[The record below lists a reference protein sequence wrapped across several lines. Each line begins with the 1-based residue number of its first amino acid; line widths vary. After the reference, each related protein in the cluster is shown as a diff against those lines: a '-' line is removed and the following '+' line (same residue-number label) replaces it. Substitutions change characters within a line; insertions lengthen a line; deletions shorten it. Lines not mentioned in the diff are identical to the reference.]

1 MLNVVMMLLDSSD
14 DSSDDDAK
22 KFRRQFRV
30 HIDRFFELVETT
42 KSWMRDDKKP
52 VFPRGSGRGDKKTIF
67 VEIKVLMALRWLA
80 RGETFD
86 TIGDLSETSET
97 AAGVACETWVREFAL
112 REWGA
117 WVKVPEGEDLRRE
130 MEVFARMGLVGCGFS
145 MDAVHLWYD
154 ACPAELNSLHVGKE
168 GYPTRAFNV
177 ALVKEKKVLNVSYE
191 LDTPD
196 GGVVTEHGAY
206 GIVDGGYHRWRP
218 LQAVEKNASEPQA
231 MHLSKWLESVR
242 KDVECTF
249 GIMKQRHR
257 LLRSRLLLQ
266 DVGTIDDVFFSCAI
280 LHNMLLEDDDWAAR
294 ASNEAFWTNP
304 QPVDAELITTPVV
317 FDDDSEDDARPTS
330 SPTGPSRRVIGARS
344 VAARARAALGARAS
358 PAARSAQHVRDP
370 SKRRAS
376 SKSHNAV
383 RDGCEIKSW
392 QLASPKKAATRS
404 QSRGSVGADAL
415 PPRGRSKASA
425 AREPP
430 ERTGCHATFAEGSR
444 PSSRRR
450 SLQPHGAPAR
460 ADSTRAG
467 NAAAALSVFAARR
480 LCA

>member
-97 AAGVACETWVREFAL
+97 AARVACETWVREFS
-112 REWGA
+112 
-117 WVKVPEGEDLRRE
+117 
-130 MEVFARMGLVGCGFS
+130 FANGG
-145 MDAVHLWYD
+145 
-154 ACPAELNSLHVGKE
+154 LNSLHVGKE

-177 ALVKEKKVLNVSYE
+177 AVTHTKRIISSTVGHPGARNDKSIVRYDKFVQLVKEKKVLNVSYE

-317 FDDDSEDDARPTS
+317 FDDDSEDDARPDVV
-330 SPTGPSRRVIGARS
+330 P
-344 VAARARAALGARAS
+344 
-358 PAARSAQHVRDP
+358 D
-370 SKRRAS
+370 
-376 SKSHNAV
+376 
-383 RDGCEIKSW
+383 
-392 QLASPKKAATRS
+392 
-404 QSRGSVGADAL
+404 
-415 PPRGRSKASA
+415 
-425 AREPP
+425 
-430 ERTGCHATFAEGSR
+430 RTF
-444 PSSRRR
+444 
-450 SLQPHGAPAR
+450 
-460 ADSTRAG
+460 TRA
-467 NAAAALSVFAARR
+467 
-480 LCA
+480 